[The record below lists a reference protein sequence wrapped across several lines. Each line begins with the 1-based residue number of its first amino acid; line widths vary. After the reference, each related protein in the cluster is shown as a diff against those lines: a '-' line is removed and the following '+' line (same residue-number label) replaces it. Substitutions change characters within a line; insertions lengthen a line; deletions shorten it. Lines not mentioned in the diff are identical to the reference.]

1 MAKKSQTEPEA
12 RQGQQAEEKS
22 VQLQRGKKGQKGLQ
36 KGKGKGE
43 TPLAPPPPP
52 PLTGPNASAPPWT
65 SMPIPPNHAQS
76 QGESAA
82 EQRLSEVL
90 GLLNKQDPDTLS
102 TDLQAFVQK
111 EGTKIVNTTA
121 KQRHL
126 VVNDLT
132 KAERAMDAA
141 INSRTNLLASWR
153 SFITTSLNTWKEY
166 TSQFQQQELKCQEE
180 IQAAKEALK
189 KARERAQE
197 GFSSKVI
204 KLEMEETVIVSDD
217 EEAKNQ
223 AAKASTDRILGGLQN
238 MTTSLQ
244 ELSVMAEQEHLEAQ
258 RSAKRPRKD
267 AQAEIEMQPEA
278 PTEEVP
284 DSAQPFG
291 KPGQ

>member
-1 MAKKSQTEPEA
+1 M
-12 RQGQQAEEKS
+12 
-22 VQLQRGKKGQKGLQ
+22 
-36 KGKGKGE
+36 
-43 TPLAPPPPP
+43 PLPPSTAQPP
-52 PLTGPNASAPPWT
+52 
-65 SMPIPPNHAQS
+65 
-76 QGESAA
+76 GESAA

-153 SFITTSLNTWKEY
+153 SFITASPNTWKEY

-180 IQAAKEALK
+180 IQAAKEALN

-204 KLEMEETVIVSDD
+204 KLELEETVIVSDD

-267 AQAEIEMQPEA
+267 AQAEIEMQLEA

>member
-1 MAKKSQTEPEA
+1 
-12 RQGQQAEEKS
+12 
-22 VQLQRGKKGQKGLQ
+22 
-36 KGKGKGE
+36 
-43 TPLAPPPPP
+43 
-52 PLTGPNASAPPWT
+52 
-65 SMPIPPNHAQS
+65 
-76 QGESAA
+76 
-82 EQRLSEVL
+82 
-90 GLLNKQDPDTLS
+90 
-102 TDLQAFVQK
+102 
-111 EGTKIVNTTA
+111 
-121 KQRHL
+121 
-126 VVNDLT
+126 
-132 KAERAMDAA
+132 MDAA

-153 SFITTSLNTWKEY
+153 AFITTSLNTWKEY

-180 IQAAKEALK
+180 IKAAKEALA

-204 KLEMEETVIVSDD
+204 KLEETVIVSDD